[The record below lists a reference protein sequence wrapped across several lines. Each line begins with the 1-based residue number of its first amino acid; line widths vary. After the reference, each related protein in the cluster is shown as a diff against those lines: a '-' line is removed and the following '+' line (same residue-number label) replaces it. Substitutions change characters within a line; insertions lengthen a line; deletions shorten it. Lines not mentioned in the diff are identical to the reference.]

1 MTLTECRDL
10 RTGDVP
16 WQETDWPSR
25 PSDPFPAE
33 PVDVAIV
40 GSGIVG
46 ALIAQRLAD
55 SGRRIALFDRRPP
68 GCGSTAA
75 STAEIMW
82 AMDVPMSHLATEI
95 GEAEAARRWT
105 RVLTAVRD
113 LGKRIDALGLNGGR
127 VARPTLY
134 LTGSVLDEAGLVR
147 EADIH
152 RRNGLPSVFLRAE
165 EVAERFDIAARAAI
179 ASQGGF
185 EIEPV
190 RLCHAL
196 LDRARREGAN
206 LHWPVDVTGLHPDDS
221 GIVVEMADGR
231 SCRAENVILATGYE
245 RASLFLSPAF
255 GLHSTFAIATPPGGA
270 PLWRERAMIWEAS
283 DPYLYVR
290 TDRIGRIIAGG
301 EDIESPMR
309 PCETRCWA
317 RKRVP
322 LPPSLRPCLA
332 PARSP
337 STGSGRQ
344 PLAPRPMACRR
355 SAPSRR
361 CRTSGWRRV
370 SAAMASPSPAS
381 QPKCS
386 SGNWAGSPI
395 QIAIASVLTV
405 LSDRAARSLRA
416 GHGFF
421 SVSGSPPFSSSSS
434 TAADP
439 AADNRT

>member
-113 LGKRIDALGLNGGR
+113 LGKHIDALGLNGGR

-221 GIVVEMADGR
+221 GIVLEMADGR

-245 RASLFLSPAF
+245 RASLFLPPAF

-301 EDIESPMR
+301 EDIESADEAVRNALLGSKAGAIAAKLETLLGAR
-309 PCETRCWA
+309 PITIDRKWA
-317 RKRVP
+317 
-322 LPPSLRPCLA
+322 A
-332 PARSP
+332 
-337 STGSGRQ
+337 TFG
-344 PLAPRPMACRR
+344 
-355 SAPSRR
+355 
-361 CRTSGWRRV
+361 
-370 SAAMASPSPAS
+370 ASPDGLPAIGPVATMPNVWMAAGFGGNGIAFASLAAQMLERELGGEPDPDRDCFSPY
-381 QPKCS
+381 
-386 SGNWAGSPI
+386 
-395 QIAIASVLTV
+395 
-405 LSDRAARSLRA
+405 R
-416 GHGFF
+416 FE
-421 SVSGSPPFSSSSS
+421 
-434 TAADP
+434 
-439 AADNRT
+439 